1 MQSCCRDISGM
12 IISTVDVWNPVRH
25 PQPHGKR
32 CGSWAPDLVS
42 SLAGVRQQVFI
53 AQPVILLKLV

>member
-1 MQSCCRDISGM
+1 M